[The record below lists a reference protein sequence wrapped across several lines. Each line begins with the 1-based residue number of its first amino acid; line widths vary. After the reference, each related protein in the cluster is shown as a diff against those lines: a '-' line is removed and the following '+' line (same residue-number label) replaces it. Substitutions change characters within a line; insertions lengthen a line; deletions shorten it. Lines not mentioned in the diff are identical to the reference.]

1 MNELW
6 ARYSDSAAQESQ
18 PTSGAATSQAAW
30 ERRRQAY
37 ADLRDLMRLES
48 AARKLRYSYYWQSP
62 PLASEQPGSS
72 SSIPAHDEASSHV
85 AAGPTDDVSAVWEP
99 GLRTSSN
106 YPVWLVVD
114 QRMTMFYG
122 SRRRTK
128 SVVAARAAALVA
140 WCMLGQ
146 SRSVGALVF
155 NDEGI
160 SCFNAHSSRLHVTLI
175 LHAILN
181 QNHSLAA
188 DAGFVANPR
197 MLNEAL
203 HRMET
208 LVTSGN
214 AIFLITDA
222 SGYDDETAMRI
233 ARLAERNRLFLVL
246 VYDPRQVKRPTIGS
260 FLGDDCMRRVK
271 SGRGARLMRG
281 EPDANASAD
290 RRVFPVGVPL
300 FRFSTREDAVKQ
312 VSRAFKA
319 LNALSETHNRAL
331 ASAILRSHP
340 APDLEIVLQ
349 RSGLGAG
356 DAVELL

>member
-1 MNELW
+1 
-6 ARYSDSAAQESQ
+6 
-18 PTSGAATSQAAW
+18 
-30 ERRRQAY
+30 
-37 ADLRDLMRLES
+37 
-48 AARKLRYSYYWQSP
+48 
-62 PLASEQPGSS
+62 
-72 SSIPAHDEASSHV
+72 
-85 AAGPTDDVSAVWEP
+85 
-99 GLRTSSN
+99 
-106 YPVWLVVD
+106 
-114 QRMTMFYG
+114 
-122 SRRRTK
+122 
-128 SVVAARAAALVA
+128 
-140 WCMLGQ
+140 
-146 SRSVGALVF
+146 VF
-155 NDEGI
+155 NDEDI

-188 DAGFVANPR
+188 DAGFVASPQ

-208 LVTSGN
+208 LVTSGG

-246 VYDPRQVKRPTIGS
+246 VYDPRQVERPTIGS
-260 FLGDDCMRRVK
+260 FLGDDCMRRMK
-271 SGRGARLMRG
+271 SEGGVRPLRR
-281 EPDANASAD
+281 EPDANASDD

-340 APDLEIVLQ
+340 APGLEIVLQ